1 MNACENYNWLMESHG
16 KKIESE
22 LNNLYSTLGQF
33 HNLSET
39 IIQHALSSSDCK
51 VIICFHYIIIKLKIY
66 FSYYLNLKI
75 VKIAYIFLYST

>member
-1 MNACENYNWLMESHG
+1 LCLLYYFSRIKACENYNWLIESHE

-51 VIICFHYIIIKLKIY
+51 VKFFHYTGWDSEIDNYPL
-66 FSYYLNLKI
+66 
-75 VKIAYIFLYST
+75 

>member
-1 MNACENYNWLMESHG
+1 MNRIVGTYFISYGYFSRMKECESYNWLMESHG

-39 IIQHALSSSDCK
+39 IIQHALTSSDCK
-51 VIICFHYIIIKLKIY
+51 VIFFHYIIIKFKI
-66 FSYYLNLKI
+66 
-75 VKIAYIFLYST
+75 